1 MRRFPRP
8 GNRARTACAGRS
20 PSWPCR
26 WPISNP
32 TLCTTSEQAIY
43 RLLRFSFK
51 NQSALMPLLLLFR
64 KKARLLRLFACKRAH
79 DASAALP
86 IFCGASA
93 VIFGQNN
100 HIANSMQKR
109 LKRLFFLWHFKLM
122 GFEAAFSALWES
134 SLTTDREESLNYMI
148 SLYGI
153 SLDCSGVSCQLSNSC
168 YDIFIRLEVMIQ
180 YMSFHM
186 HCCPI

>member
-1 MRRFPRP
+1 M
-8 GNRARTACAGRS
+8 G
-20 PSWPCR
+20 
-26 WPISNP
+26 SNP
-32 TLCTTSEQAIY
+32 TLCATSEQAIY
-43 RLLRFSFK
+43 RLLRFLFK

-64 KKARLLRLFACKRAH
+64 KKSRLLRLFACKRAH

-122 GFEAAFSALWES
+122 GVEAAFLSVFQSEKRFPGFVWES
-134 SLTTDREESLNYMI
+134 FFWRDALKDLSSFKKCSAKI
-148 SLYGI
+148 ILYCKQCFSRTHLQGAQGYPLPYI
-153 SLDCSGVSCQLSNSC
+153 DDQPVSVG
-168 YDIFIRLEVMIQ
+168 F
-180 YMSFHM
+180 
-186 HCCPI
+186 PA